1 MPLMR
6 VDVIKGHDE
15 AYLKQLLD
23 IAYEVQLETFGT
35 PQGDRYQVLTQH
47 EPFEMQILDTGLG
60 IERSNDIVV
69 FNLVSRPRTTKA
81 KVAFYDQLATRLHEE
96 LGLRKEDL
104 VVSLVGNHDDDW
116 SFGHGE
122 AQFLTGKL

>member
-15 AYLKQLLD
+15 AYLKKLLD
-23 IAYEVQLETFGT
+23 IAYEVQLATFGT

-60 IERSNDIVV
+60 IERSKDIVV

-81 KVAFYDQLATRLHEE
+81 KVAFYDQ
-96 LGLRKEDL
+96 
-104 VVSLVGNHDDDW
+104 
-116 SFGHGE
+116 
-122 AQFLTGKL
+122 